1 MILLVIDTQKGIVD
15 EALYE
20 FETFK
25 GNVSALIEEARKHGV
40 EVAYVQHD
48 NGEGS
53 GFTHGDEN
61 FEIYEG
67 FAPMDNEKIFYKNVN
82 SAFNPATGLTRYLES
97 KNEKE
102 VIAVGLQTD
111 YCIDATIKSGFEQGF
126 KMIVPALCNTTTD
139 NPYMSAETAYKF
151 YNEYMWPKRYATC
164 VSFDEAL
171 KLIRDYKAPEVT
183 KGINPCGT
191 LEIET
196 DRLILRPFKYSDC
209 ESMMRNW
216 VADDEVQS
224 MYSEPSYKTPE
235 AVKGLLNQ
243 YISSYYSGYYY
254 RWAVIE
260 KASGECIGQIA
271 YFLVDKKNHFGEIE
285 YCIGRAFQGMGY
297 ATEATK
303 ALIAFGFA
311 KIRFNKVQICVRP
324 SNIKSKC
331 VIEKCGFTYEG
342 TLRQYFLRSNGY
354 EDRMF
359 FSILRN
365 EYK

>member
-1 MILLVIDTQKGIVD
+1 MVLLVIDTQKGIVD

-25 GNVSALIEEARKHGV
+25 GNVAALIDEARKHGV

-53 GFTHGDEN
+53 GFSHGDED
-61 FEIYEG
+61 FEIDEG

-164 VSFDEAL
+164 VSFEDAL
-171 KLIRDYKAPEVT
+171 KM
-183 KGINPCGT
+183 IN
-191 LEIET
+191 EH
-196 DRLILRPFKYSDC
+196 K
-209 ESMMRNW
+209 
-216 VADDEVQS
+216 
-224 MYSEPSYKTPE
+224 
-235 AVKGLLNQ
+235 
-243 YISSYYSGYYY
+243 
-254 RWAVIE
+254 
-260 KASGECIGQIA
+260 
-271 YFLVDKKNHFGEIE
+271 
-285 YCIGRAFQGMGY
+285 
-297 ATEATK
+297 
-303 ALIAFGFA
+303 
-311 KIRFNKVQICVRP
+311 
-324 SNIKSKC
+324 
-331 VIEKCGFTYEG
+331 
-342 TLRQYFLRSNGY
+342 
-354 EDRMF
+354 
-359 FSILRN
+359 
-365 EYK
+365 